1 MKVKIKNIGK
11 VVTGKTPSTSNSAN
25 FGEGY
30 SFITPADLHI
40 DDGVVKYTKRTITQK
55 GFNSIKNN
63 TISGLSILVGCI
75 GWDMGNV
82 ALVNGKC
89 ATNQQI
95 NSITDINYEL
105 YNHYYIYYWLKL
117 HKNFLFKLAN
127 VTRTPILKKSD
138 FENIEIEIPNI
149 KVQNTTA
156 GLLRT
161 IDSKIANNNAISKE
175 LESMAKTIYNY
186 WFLQFEFPDKDG
198 KPYKSNGGKMV
209 WNEQLKQEIPEGW
222 EVKKL
227 SSVEPNIVTGKTPST
242 KDESNFGNDV
252 PFVCIGDIR
261 DHCFINET
269 DISLS
274 IKGANL
280 QSNKYIPQG
289 SLCISCIAT
298 PGLIGF
304 VSQKS
309 QTNQQINSIVFKN
322 NTNKYFLYFNIKEYF
337 NSAKVVKSGNTFANM
352 NKQEFSSI
360 PVLYNAS
367 VIKMFYDVAEPI
379 FNKVELC
386 ERENQ
391 QLKSLRDFLLP
402 LLMNGQVVI
411 CD

>member
-1 MKVKIKNIGK
+1 MKVKIENIGK

-105 YNHYYIYYWLKL
+105 YNPYYIYYWLKL

-222 EVKKL
+222 EVNTLKEILK
-227 SSVEPNIVTGKTPST
+227 ENIKSKVKVKEAAEIGK
-242 KDESNFGNDV
+242 V
-252 PFVCIGDIR
+252 PFFTSGEAILFVDKPIVSGLNCYLNTGGNAGIKWFYGDASYST
-261 DHCFINET
+261 DTWSLTCDSDMKYLLPFILKGIEPSMDKKFFQGTGLKHLQKNLLRNYIITIPDKNTIDRFKKIVNNSFKQQSKLFNE
-269 DISLS
+269 
-274 IKGANL
+274 NL
-280 QSNKYIPQG
+280 
-289 SLCISCIAT
+289 
-298 PGLIGF
+298 
-304 VSQKS
+304 
-309 QTNQQINSIVFKN
+309 
-322 NTNKYFLYFNIKEYF
+322 
-337 NSAKVVKSGNTFANM
+337 
-352 NKQEFSSI
+352 
-360 PVLYNAS
+360 
-367 VIKMFYDVAEPI
+367 
-379 FNKVELC
+379 
-386 ERENQ
+386 
-391 QLKSLRDFLLP
+391 QLKSMRDFLLP
-402 LLMNGQVVI
+402 MLMNGQVTI
-411 CD
+411 DK